1 MDITNPPAD
10 PNEWSDEQWIEWL
23 VATDE
28 AAEIDSTPS
37 VLKRAAGTKSGQ
49 VLGQAMLGMA
59 NAIYGENDS
68 QVQIVVENKE
78 KKLED
83 ESFVVNLDFKN
94 PESSTISF
102 KPES

>member
-49 VLGQAMLGMA
+49 VLGQAMREMA
-59 NAIYGENDS
+59 GITS
-68 QVQIVVENKE
+68 RQ
-78 KKLED
+78 
-83 ESFVVNLDFKN
+83 
-94 PESSTISF
+94 SF
-102 KPES
+102 KQRKNTIFLHSIKSIFNT

>member
-1 MDITNPPAD
+1 M
-10 PNEWSDEQWIEWL
+10 
-23 VATDE
+23 ATDE

-59 NAIYGENDS
+59 NAIYGTKES

-78 KKLED
+78 KNLE
-83 ESFVVNLDFKN
+83 EEPFVVNLDFKN
-94 PESSTISF
+94 PESSSVSF
-102 KPES
+102 KPTN